1 MTNTTG
7 RILKSSEVNLQGRVV
22 LDNFQTP
29 QNAAG
34 AKVRDA
40 NSQLFAAPKARVIQN
55 CAEFAIIE
63 ITCPC
68 GTKTNVKCEYN
79 TSSAK

>member
-29 QNAAG
+29 QNTAEAKG
-34 AKVRDA
+34 RDSGSQSLSAPKVRI
-40 NSQLFAAPKARVIQN
+40 VEN

-79 TSSAK
+79 AISAK